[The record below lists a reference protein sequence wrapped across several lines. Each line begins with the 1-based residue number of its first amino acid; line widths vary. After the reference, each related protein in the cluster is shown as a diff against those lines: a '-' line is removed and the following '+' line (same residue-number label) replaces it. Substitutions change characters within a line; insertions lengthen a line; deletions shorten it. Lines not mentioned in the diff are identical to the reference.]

1 MRKMGKGM
9 LCNGGIMRGLACGL
23 TAIFCADEPE
33 HYGRSSMEDSLRQGF
48 IGIVV
53 QSRECIEEVN
63 RILTRYGKVIR
74 GRIGIPNREDETA
87 VIGLITEGTNDEIGA
102 LTGKLGNIRGIIVKS
117 ALVPVIKR
125 KKENEQ

>member
-1 MRKMGKGM
+1 
-9 LCNGGIMRGLACGL
+9 
-23 TAIFCADEPE
+23 
-33 HYGRSSMEDSLRQGF
+33 MEDSLRQGF